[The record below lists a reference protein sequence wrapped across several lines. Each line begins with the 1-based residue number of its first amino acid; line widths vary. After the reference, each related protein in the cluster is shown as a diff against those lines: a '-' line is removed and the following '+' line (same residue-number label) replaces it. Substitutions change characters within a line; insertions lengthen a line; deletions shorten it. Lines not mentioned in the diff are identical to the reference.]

1 MTTPAVKHL
10 RIETFIKNP
19 RVPKEEIVGYF
30 VDLLAN
36 LSDEQI
42 EQVYGDMFDDGH

>member
-1 MTTPAVKHL
+1 MTTPAAKQF
-10 RIETFIKNP
+10 RIRTFITDP

-36 LSDEQI
+36 LTDEQI